1 MHILNQCIQNQEV
14 KNLQV
19 LKSKIQNLKYHFMSK
34 ISKPWLYVPTLYFAE
49 GLPYVIVNTLSV
61 IMYKKMGLS
70 NEFIGLT
77 SILYLPWFL
86 KMAWSPFIDIYKTR
100 RIWIVEAQ
108 TMLCLLF
115 ALLAASVPTQF
126 FVSASLAIFIIMA
139 FASATNDV
147 ATDGYYMLALD
158 AKPQAF
164 FLGVR
169 SACYRLSL
177 VFGSGMLV
185 VLAGMIETKTGNIPL
200 SWATVLAVAGLV
212 CVGLT
217 LFHRGYLPHPASD
230 IPGMAGAGSSTK
242 FAEAFKTYF
251 QQPKILPVIGFIL
264 LYRLGEA
271 MLIKMAAPFL
281 LDSSAAGGLG
291 LSTETVGVVY
301 GTVGIISLSVG
312 GILGGWLIAR
322 LGLKRIIWPMAII
335 LNVPH
340 LVYVYM
346 AMTRPPLAA
355 VYFMVSVEQFCYGLG
370 FTAMAVFMMYN
381 ARDPYKTS
389 HFAISTGFMALGMM
403 LPGMISGMMQQAV
416 GYANFFIIVV
426 AMAIP
431 GMALVPFIPLDENKA
446 AKKL

>member
-1 MHILNQCIQNQEV
+1 MIMFLDLKLKIKTVLNQPLMTKDTRN
-14 KNLQV
+14 
-19 LKSKIQNLKYHFMSK
+19 
-34 ISKPWLYVPTLYFAE
+34 PWFYVPTLYFAE

-86 KMAWSPFIDIYKTR
+86 KMAWSPFVDIYKTR
-100 RIWIVEAQ
+100 RNWIVESQ
-108 TMLCLLF
+108 TLLCLLF
-115 ALLAASVPTQF
+115 VLLAASVPTQYF
-126 FVSASLAIFIIMA
+126 ISASLAIFILIA
-139 FASATNDV
+139 FASATNDI
-147 ATDGYYMLALD
+147 ATDGYYMLSLD
-158 AKPQAF
+158 TNRQAF

-177 VFGSGMLV
+177 VFGSGLLV
-185 VLAGMIETKTGNIPL
+185 VLAGVIESRTGNIPL
-200 SWATVLAVAGLV
+200 SWATVLATAGLV
-212 CVGLT
+212 CLGLT
-217 LFHRGYLPHPASD
+217 VFHRQYLPRPASD
-230 IPGMAGAGSSTK
+230 APGMADAGSSTQ
-242 FAEAFKTYF
+242 FADAFTSYF
-251 QQPKILPVIGFIL
+251 RQPKILPVIGFIL

-281 LDSSAAGGLG
+281 LDTVEAGGLA
-291 LSTETVGVVY
+291 LSTETVGIVY

-322 LGLKRIIWPMAII
+322 LGLKRIIWPMAIL

-340 LVYVYM
+340 LLYVYM
-346 AMTRPPLAA
+346 AAAHPPLAA
-355 VYFMVSVEQFCYGLG
+355 VYFMVGVEQFCYGLG

-403 LPGMISGMMQQAV
+403 LPGMISGMVQQSV
-416 GYANFFIIVV
+416 GYVSFFIIVV
-426 AMAIP
+426 AMALP
-431 GMALVPFIPLDENKA
+431 GMALVPFIPLDDNGVKT
-446 AKKL
+446 KQ

>member
-1 MHILNQCIQNQEV
+1 MT
-14 KNLQV
+14 KN
-19 LKSKIQNLKYHFMSK
+19 SRN
-34 ISKPWLYVPTLYFAE
+34 PWLYVPTLYFAE
-49 GLPYVIVNTLSV
+49 GLPYVIVNTVSV

-86 KMAWSPFIDIYKTR
+86 KMAWSPFVDIYKTR
-100 RIWIVEAQ
+100 RTWILQAQ
-108 TMLCLLF
+108 TLLCLMF
-115 ALLAASVPTQF
+115 ILLAASAPTQF
-126 FVSASLAIFIIMA
+126 FVSASLAIFLVMA

-158 AKPQAF
+158 TNRQAF

-177 VFGSGMLV
+177 VFGSGLLV
-185 VLAGMIETKTGNIPL
+185 VLAGVIESQTGNIPL
-200 SWATVLAVAGLV
+200 SWATVLVAAGLV
-212 CVGLT
+212 CFGLT
-217 LFHRGYLPHPASD
+217 LFHRQYLPRPASD
-230 IPGMAGAGSSTK
+230 IPGVAGSGSNTK
-242 FAEAFKTYF
+242 FTDAFITYF
-251 QQPKILPVIGFIL
+251 RQPKILAVIGFIL

-281 LDSSAAGGLG
+281 LDSIDAGGLG
-291 LSTETVGVVY
+291 LATETVGIVY
-301 GTVGIISLSVG
+301 GTVGIISLSAG

-322 LGLKRIIWPMAII
+322 LGLRRIIWPMAII

-340 LVYVYM
+340 LLYVYM
-346 AMTRPPLAA
+346 AMARPPLAA
-355 VYFMVSVEQFCYGLG
+355 VYLMVGVEQFCYGLG

-403 LPGMISGMMQQAV
+403 LPGMISGMVQQAV
-416 GYANFFIIVV
+416 GYVNFFIIVV
-426 AMAIP
+426 AMALP
-431 GMALVPFIPLDENKA
+431 GMALVPFIPLDDNGAE
-446 AKKL
+446 KKI